1 MIKRRRSVPG
11 HQENL
16 EKRMMKLKSS
26 VLLLLLA
33 ALVLVITGC
42 AGGQAPEATEEAGPE
57 ATEAA
62 PEESEAV
69 EEPTEAA
76 PEETEAV
83 EEPTEAAPEESEAVE
98 EPTEP
103 DSSEPIKIGQLS
115 DLTSTFTPWG
125 VQVRDGMALAAME
138 LNEAGGVN
146 GRMIEIIVQDSEND
160 GDIGVDRFERLVEEG
175 VVAVG
180 GILSSGVGAP
190 VAATAEQLQMPVFLV
205 KSGTEAALTAD
216 SRYTFRTC
224 LPAAPMTAGPVL
236 QYAQEQGY
244 TRVGAIVA
252 DYPWGQ
258 SFKSAME
265 NTFEGSGVEFTIEV
279 APVPPNTD
287 FTPFVRAMAEFD
299 AEMIAATG
307 HPPGNAAI
315 VTLSAD
321 LHDVPVTGAWTPPDL
336 VVGGLQELAVG
347 RYTDF
352 SCADYFSDS
361 YADLARRYLA
371 FSDNQLMSD
380 DAVAGYAIV
389 QMVAE
394 AVGEVGDDPV
404 AIAQYLHDNEFNM
417 PGYAHPLSWT
427 EWGELAAAQ
436 PIFTIISEG
445 PAPEGL
451 NEAGDWWFELLSQSD
466 PLEPYVPGP

>member
-1 MIKRRRSVPG
+1 M
-11 HQENL
+11 L
-16 EKRMMKLKSS
+16 
-26 VLLLLLA
+26 
-33 ALVLVITGC
+33 T
-42 AGGQAPEATEEAGPE
+42 
-57 ATEAA
+57 
-62 PEESEAV
+62 
-69 EEPTEAA
+69 
-76 PEETEAV
+76 
-83 EEPTEAAPEESEAVE
+83 
-98 EPTEP
+98 
-103 DSSEPIKIGQLS
+103 DLS
-115 DLTSTFTPWG
+115 KTFTPWG
-125 VQVRDGMALAAME
+125 LNVRDGMALAAKE
-138 LNEAGGVN
+138 INEAGGVN
-146 GRMIEIIVQDSEND
+146 GRMIEIVAQDDENNAD
-160 GDIGVDRFERLVEEG
+160 VGVDRFERLVEEG

-190 VAATAEQLQMPVFLV
+190 VGASAEQLQMPTFLV
-205 KSGTEAALTAD
+205 KSGTEAALTRD

-236 QYAQEQGY
+236 QYAQEQGF
-244 TRVGAIVA
+244 TKVGAIVA

-265 NTFEGSGVEFTIEV
+265 TTFEGSGIEYTIEV

-287 FTPFVRAMAEFD
+287 FTPFVRAMADFG

-321 LHDVPVTGAWTPPDL
+321 LAGNVPVTGAWVPPDL
-336 VVGGLQELAVG
+336 AVGGLQDLAIG
-347 RYTDF
+347 RYSDF

-361 YADLARRYLA
+361 YADLAKRYLA
-371 FSDNQLMSD
+371 FSDNKFMSD

-389 QMVAE
+389 QIVAQ

-404 AIAQYLHDNEFNM
+404 AIAEYIHANEFDM

-427 EWGELAAAQ
+427 EWGELAESR
-436 PIFTIISEG
+436 PIFTRISAG

-451 NEAGDWWFELLSQSD
+451 NEAGDWWFELLTHSA
-466 PLEPYVPGP
+466 PLKPYEPGS

>member
-1 MIKRRRSVPG
+1 MTKRWRP
-11 HQENL
+11 
-16 EKRMMKLKSS
+16 
-26 VLLLLLA
+26 VLLLLVVAFALA
-33 ALVLVITGC
+33 LTSC
-42 AGGQAPEATEEAGPE
+42 AGGETTEATEEAAPA

-62 PEESEAV
+62 PAA
-69 EEPTEAA
+69 TEA
-76 PEETEAV
+76 P
-83 EEPTEAAPEESEAVE
+83 

-103 DSSEPIKIGQLS
+103 APAEPIRIGMLS

-125 VQVRDGMALAAME
+125 VQVRDGMALAAQE
-138 LNEAGGVN
+138 INEAGGVD
-146 GRMIEIIVQDSEND
+146 GRMIEIVVQDSEND

-175 VVAVG
+175 VVAIG
-180 GILSSGVGAP
+180 GTISSGVGAP
-190 VAATAEQLQMPVFLV
+190 VAATAEQLQMPYFLV
-205 KSGTEAALTAD
+205 KSGTEAALTRD

-224 LPAAPMTAGPVL
+224 LPAAPMVAGPIL
-236 QYAQEQGY
+236 QYAQEEGF

-252 DYPWGQ
+252 DYPWGHAVM
-258 SFKSAME
+258 SAIE
-265 NTFEGSGVEFTIEV
+265 STFEGSDVEYTIEV
-279 APVPPNTD
+279 APVPPSTD

-336 VVGGLQELAVG
+336 VVGGLQDLAIG
-347 RYTDF
+347 RYSDF
-352 SCADYFSDS
+352 GCADYFSDS
-361 YADLARRYLA
+361 YADLAQRYLA
-371 FSDNQLMSD
+371 FSDNELMSD

-404 AIAQYLHDNEFNM
+404 AIAEYLHANEFNM

-427 EWGELAAAQ
+427 EWGELAEAQ

-445 PAPEGL
+445 PAPDGL
-451 NEAGDWWFELLSQSD
+451 NEAGDWWFELLTQSD
-466 PLEPYVPGP
+466 PLEPYEPEQ